1 MDLDLKG
8 KIAVVTGSS
17 RGIGRSIAL
26 GLGEEG
32 CHVSLC
38 ARGEEALL
46 ATEKEVRTLDVETIA
61 TSADLTG
68 AEGINQVIQ
77 ATLDKWG
84 RIDILV
90 NNVGGSKWTPFE
102 DVSDEEWLDIFDW
115 NMFAAV
121 RATRAALP
129 SMKARGS
136 GSIITISSIFGR
148 ESGGPATYNAT
159 KAAEISMGKTLAKE
173 LAKTGIRVNTVAPG
187 SVIFPGGNW
196 QKRLDADPEGINKF
210 VEQEIPVGRFGTPEE
225 IANVVVFLSSD
236 RASWV
241 TGACI
246 NVDGCQSRSLI

>member
-46 ATEKEVRTLDVETIA
+46 ATEKEVRALDVETLA

-129 SMKARGS
+129 SMKTQGS
-136 GSIITISSIFGR
+136 GSIITISSN
-148 ESGGPATYNAT
+148 Y
-159 KAAEISMGKTLAKE
+159 
-173 LAKTGIRVNTVAPG
+173 
-187 SVIFPGGNW
+187 
-196 QKRLDADPEGINKF
+196 
-210 VEQEIPVGRFGTPEE
+210 TPP
-225 IANVVVFLSSD
+225 
-236 RASWV
+236 
-241 TGACI
+241 
-246 NVDGCQSRSLI
+246 